1 MRPELRSIF
10 APMLALV
17 AVSVLVVYISSCSG
31 AQKQEAE
38 APPAAVEKS
47 ADGDHHEGEPEK
59 AESAGRFTDALPSE
73 DELIQRARGERARP
87 ADARPRAEGDRRTV
101 AQVLDDGCSTK
112 VVMGLSEQIIAEGNC
127 IEPGAYAKVPNL
139 KNMSLGSAVFPYM
152 TTGARDALVE
162 AAKYGKRYD
171 LKVNSMLRTVAQQY
185 LLYDWYKRGR
195 CGIKLAATPGR
206 SNHQSGLAVDI
217 ADPGTWKKIMR
228 KHGFRW
234 MGDKDRW
241 HFDFDGEKAKR
252 GLDVKAFQRLWNRN
266 HPDDPIRADGDWG
279 DDTEQA
285 LRAAP
290 AEGFPTG
297 AVCRFGDGDE

>member
-31 AQKQEAE
+31 SQKDAE
-38 APPAAVEKS
+38 APPAAAEKG
-47 ADGDHHEGEPEK
+47 ADGSEDAKDGDAEK
-59 AESAGRFTDALPSE
+59 AIPAERFADALPSE
-73 DELIQRARGERARP
+73 KELLDAARP
-87 ADARPRAEGDRRTV
+87 KRQASAKHPSGEDAGRSV

-112 VVMGLSEQIIAEGNC
+112 IVMGLSEQIIAEGNC
-127 IEPGAYAKVPNL
+127 IQPGAYAKVPSM
-139 KNMSLGSAVFPYM
+139 KNVELGGAVFPYM
-152 TTGARDALVE
+152 TTGARDALVD
-162 AAKYGKRYD
+162 AAAYGKRYD
-171 LKVNSMLRTVAQQY
+171 LKINSMLRTVAQQY

-217 ADPGTWKKIMR
+217 ANPGTWKKIMR

-234 MGDKDRW
+234 LGKKDRW

-252 GLDVKAFQRLWNRN
+252 GLDIKAFQRLWNRN
-266 HPDDPIRADGDWG
+266 HPDDEIRADGDWG
-279 DDTEQA
+279 ETTERA

-290 AEGFPTG
+290 ADGFPIG
-297 AVCRFGDGDE
+297 ATCRFGDND